1 MIKKIGSAVMGLMLS
16 ASVYAKADAV
26 SPYSPA
32 FYLSPYQVQWDS
44 SFTRTQTNY
53 TISSRFLNNSA
64 NSISYGASQA
74 LSIGLPYQFSLGITE
89 LYIKPVV
96 TNPANPNAAT
106 QGFKNPVLTGG
117 RVWILNDANLIKGLV
132 SVQPNMNVVAGASTY
147 NFGITGVHTTPNR
160 WVGSLSINMTT
171 NDVGSGGIATI
182 SAGLSKAFSGYL
194 VNASLGSSRFS
205 STLLQSGYINPSYGY
220 AGTIEVSREVLQN
233 AWLGASYSLGS
244 VNSTYMQNFM
254 SLTFN
259 NRTQYNAAGISLRV
273 LF

>member
-1 MIKKIGSAVMGLMLS
+1 MFKIIGLSIAGLTVSLS
-16 ASVYAKADAV
+16 VNAQSFAA

-44 SFTRTQTNY
+44 SLTRTQTNY

-64 NSISYGASQA
+64 NSISYGGTQG
-74 LSIGLPYQFSLGITE
+74 LFIGLPYEFSLGITE
-89 LYIKPVV
+89 LYVKPTI

-117 RVWILNDANLIKGLV
+117 KVWVLNDANLIKGLV

-147 NFGITGVHTTPNR
+147 NFGLTGVHTSSEE
-160 WVGSLSINMTT
+160 WVSSLTLNMTT
-171 NDVGSGGIATI
+171 NDVGSGGIATV
-182 SAGLSKAFSGYL
+182 SASLSKAFSGYF

-205 STLLQSGYINPSYGY
+205 STVIQSGYINPSYGY

-233 AWLGASYSLGS
+233 AWLGVSYSLGS
-244 VNSTYMQNFM
+244 VNSTYTQNFM

-259 NRTQYNAAGISLRV
+259 NRTQYNAAGVSLKV